1 MVSNIFAHLPNGIIR
16 EIVSYTGATYKKRN
30 GKYIG
35 QISKDDPRYAMV
47 KNIPSIETKELY
59 TFTGGDGEPD
69 IEYLCCEANLT
80 RDRYDYTYAYLKFI
94 SIKTINKTK
103 FSSENDLTYS
113 FYISSLNTDPNLPY
127 LREYTFR
134 EGDVVKR
141 IKKNETIG
149 QGAES
154 LQQLT
159 QKVTSSPDEFGQRI
173 RYLLVTFW
181 FGISFSVAYYLG
193 SANV

>member
-1 MVSNIFAHLPNGIIR
+1 MLQNIFAHLPNGIIR
-16 EIVSYTGATYKKRN
+16 EIISYTGATYKKRN

-35 QISKDDPRYAMV
+35 QIPKDDPRYAMV

-149 QGAES
+149 Q
-154 LQQLT
+154 
-159 QKVTSSPDEFGQRI
+159 RI

-193 SANV
+193 SANVYTREDLNPDAPL